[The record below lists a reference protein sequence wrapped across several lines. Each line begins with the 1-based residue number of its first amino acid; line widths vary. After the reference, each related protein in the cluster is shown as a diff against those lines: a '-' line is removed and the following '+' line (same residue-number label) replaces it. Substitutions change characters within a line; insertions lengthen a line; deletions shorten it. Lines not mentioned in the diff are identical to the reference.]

1 MSIYYDT
8 FEFILKKWILTMTNK
23 FNKIVS
29 ALVLCGVTTFASASD
44 LQIDPTHT
52 ASGALTTIFGGITA
66 DEISPTSAY
75 FDLDN
80 NGINTGDIVFDSAF
94 GEQFGSLNPTGDD
107 LGLNLAPTGWTLFAD
122 YEFYGA
128 AIVNDGS
135 VDTDSDGFAQADL
148 DKDGS
153 VDNTTDFTFFG
164 FTGTE
169 LEHWNNLGNIGNADG
184 ILDTGEELAAQFTG
198 GYINVFLDAPY
209 TAPESSGAFAGYDG
223 TGGARD
229 LTGTDSVLALHFD
242 VTGSVLADVSIQV
255 FSQLT
260 MVIDDFLYSP
270 AVGDIKDYIDLPQNN
285 AFGTFLSE
293 LNGLS
298 TEPTVDTGY
307 VISDLQNAVLNAK
320 QGTSGVAYTADDT
333 LANSL
338 VVRTRTTD
346 IASANLR
353 IDVPEPGSIALFG
366 LALVGFA
373 GAARRKFS

>member
-1 MSIYYDT
+1 
-8 FEFILKKWILTMTNK
+8 MTNK

-44 LQIDPTHT
+44 LQIDPTHS

-94 GEQFGSLNPTGDD
+94 GEQFGSLNPTGND

-135 VDTDSDGFAQADL
+135 LDSDGDGFADADL
-148 DKDGS
+148 DKSGS
-153 VDNTTDFTFFG
+153 IGTLFNGVGTMTDLDVWQLSNT
-164 FTGTE
+164 
-169 LEHWNNLGNIGNADG
+169 GNADG
-184 ILDTGEELAAQFTG
+184 ILDAGEELAAQFTG

-229 LTGTDSVLALHFD
+229 LSGTDSVLAMHFD
-242 VTGSVLADVSIQV
+242 VTGSALADVSIQV

-260 MVIDDFLYSP
+260 MIIDDFLYSP

-298 TEPTVDTGY
+298 NEPTVDTGY

-333 LANSL
+333 LPNSL